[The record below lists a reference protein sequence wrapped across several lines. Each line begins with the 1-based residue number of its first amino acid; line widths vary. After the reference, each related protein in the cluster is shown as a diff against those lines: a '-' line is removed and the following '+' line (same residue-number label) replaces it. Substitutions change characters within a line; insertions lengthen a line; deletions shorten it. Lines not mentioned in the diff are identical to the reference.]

1 MKWEALHREAPG
13 SPITTLTVE
22 SDEASAA
29 FEYFREQ
36 TPAGEKLIQYRRVE
50 PK

>member
-1 MKWEALHREAPG
+1 MQWEALTREAPG

-22 SDEASAA
+22 SDDAPAA
-29 FEYFREQ
+29 LAYFREK